1 MINSLQVG
9 GLYRLQHQGGD
20 WLLQHRTRS
29 TETQNDTEVKE
40 VRRDT
45 TTWYV
50 MHKFQTVS
58 RQLEDFQSCCT
69 KYERENP
76 RLSKVPTCITKSEG
90 GTMAKVLS
98 GTTFKTIK
106 FEDNIDVEKPLHDLS
121 DIDLNN
127 VLITEFEIVLNVPL
141 KFNSIMKELQ
151 NK

>member
-1 MINSLQVG
+1 MQVG
-9 GLYRLQHQGGD
+9 GHYRLQYQGGD

-29 TETQNDTEVKE
+29 TVTHNDTEVKE

-50 MHKFQTVS
+50 MHKFQTVA
-58 RQLEDFQSCCT
+58 RQLEDFQSCCSR
-69 KYERENP
+69 YERENP
-76 RLSKVPTCITKSEG
+76 RLSKVPTCIIKSEG

-98 GTTFKTIK
+98 GITFKTIK
-106 FEDNIDVEKPLHDLS
+106 FEDNIDAEKQLSDLS

-127 VLITEFEIVLNVPL
+127 LLITEFEIVLTVPL
-141 KFNSIMKELQ
+141 KFNSIMKALG